1 MWLFRRNP
9 QGLTAQE
16 RNLLETLFKRV
27 QQLILQ
33 AFFRRFEE
41 KAAFS

>member
-1 MWLFRRNP
+1 MNEPADESLNFRW
-9 QGLTAQE
+9 
-16 RNLLETLFKRV
+16 V

>member
-1 MWLFRRNP
+1 
-9 QGLTAQE
+9 LTLPDGRVGQ
-16 RNLLETLFKRV
+16 RLDDLHRV